1 MSYGYETD
9 YTNRKAVEAVEVKKE
24 LKVPP
29 LHPHYGRKTRP
40 ETLERARLLLN
51 LTLHQAV
58 IISSALPQWNN
69 ILKRVRESRIKNVSE
84 LYAYRFRTFYIEE
97 SKQLIVVR
105 VK

>member
-1 MSYGYETD
+1 MDMRLIIPIE
-9 YTNRKAVEAVEVKKE
+9 KAVEAVEVKKE
-24 LKVPP
+24 LKVPH
-29 LHPHYGRKTRP
+29 LHQHYGRKTRQ
-40 ETLERARLLLN
+40 ETLERAILLLN

-58 IISSALPQWNN
+58 IISSALPQLNN

-84 LYAYRFRTFYIEE
+84 LYEYQFRTFYIEE